1 MCAPALKLVVAE
13 VARREYMSRVPTCQN
28 RVGGVVQTPCHTAS
42 CPRCRDVGVLWR
54 RTSAK
59 VTPYSP
65 SDWSRLPLALAPAL
79 PRVWITPKR
88 CHHILGLRPWFLC
101 HKCPGIPD
109 SIINIAM
116 PTFWSFYSDSHKDPF
131 FSQAAL
137 VRIFSPLQG
146 RMPRVDTTCI
156 GRVRDDRTT
165 PVFVGVTSQGVWCM
179 FWPSIFVHGSFPA
192 SSTRQCAVCPL
203 ACAGSLLHSVRGTS

>member
-1 MCAPALKLVVAE
+1 MCLHAKTAWVSGV
-13 VARREYMSRVPTCQN
+13 T
-28 RVGGVVQTPCHTAS
+28 VVQTPCHTACS
-42 CPRCRDVGVLWR
+42 CPSSRDVGVLWR
-54 RTSAK
+54 SQG
-59 VTPYSP
+59 TPYSP
-65 SDWSRLPLALAPAL
+65 RDWSRLSLAP

-109 SIINIAM
+109 SIINIAR
-116 PTFWSFYSDSHKDPF
+116 PTFWSFYSDSHKDSF

-137 VRIFSPLQG
+137 VRISSPLQG

-179 FWPSIFVHGSFPA
+179 FWLSIFVHGSFPA
-192 SSTRQCAVCPL
+192 PPTRQCAVCPL